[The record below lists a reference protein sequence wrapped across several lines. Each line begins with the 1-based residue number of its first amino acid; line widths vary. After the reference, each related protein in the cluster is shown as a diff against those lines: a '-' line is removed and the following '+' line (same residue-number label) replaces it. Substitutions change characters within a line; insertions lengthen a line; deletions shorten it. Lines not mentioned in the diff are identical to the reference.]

1 MCAEIL
7 HFSTK
12 SKVHRKFK
20 QVLPISVAQSRDC
33 LTPDSETGFASFRTS
48 RFSSDCAVLRLVAVA
63 VLMVR

>member
-1 MCAEIL
+1 MCAVIL

-12 SKVHRKFK
+12 LKVHRKLNYL
-20 QVLPISVAQSRDC
+20 VHLVAQSRDC

-48 RFSSDCAVLRLVAVA
+48 RFSSDCADLRLVVVA